1 MQEAGPTPL
10 TKLEELGIAASDVK
24 KLQEAGFY
32 TVESVRGNGRDCSE
46 LEAELHPAELTTAT
60 SFLLPLALA
69 GCVRDPEGAR
79 REP

>member
-32 TVESVRGNGRDCSE
+32 TVESVCGEGDDSSK
-46 LEAELHPAELTTAT
+46 LIAELHPAELATAAVVAAST
-60 SFLLPLALA
+60 RACRLRTRP
-69 GCVRDPEGAR
+69 
-79 REP
+79 